1 MCYIYNGELGYRLER
16 KEEKR
21 RTTKL
26 KKKKKRTQE
35 GWERR
40 KLKSHF
46 LNDLWNKIRLGD
58 NFGNK
63 TQ

>member
-26 KKKKKRTQE
+26 KKKKKKDTGRVGE
-35 GWERR
+35 KEIEEP
-40 KLKSHF
+40 F
-46 LNDLWNKIRLGD
+46 PE
-58 NFGNK
+58 
-63 TQ
+63 